1 MFNWSNGSIDVHQ
14 SFLRYGNA
22 AYLKLS
28 VALALISIV
37 AYWWY
42 DPIEPQNGGTWL
54 GYTLGTIGA
63 LLIVWLTLFGLRKRS
78 YRNRL
83 GTMQG
88 WLSAHVYLGVSL
100 LVIATL
106 HTGFQFGLNIHTAA
120 YVIMVAVIVSGIW
133 GVVMYVRYPEL
144 ITLNRDNLT
153 RRAMFREISE
163 LDRKASL
170 LVEALGSPVDR
181 MVITSIQ
188 LFSVGGGVAAQISGA
203 DSSKMMLPIKK
214 GGKRSWVKVPNV
226 AQRRLLDVL
235 AQQVAVSRDPAI
247 TAVLQELV
255 DVIQTKAALTQ
266 RLAREIRM
274 QALLELWLY
283 FHIPLTLALLAT
295 LTSHI
300 VSVFYYW

>member
-1 MFNWSNGSIDVHQ
+1 MHQ
-14 SFLRYGNA
+14 SFLRYANSV
-22 AYLKLS
+22 YLKISVLLS
-28 VALALISIV
+28 LASIV

-42 DPIEPQNGGTWL
+42 DPLEPQNGGTWL
-54 GYTLGTIGA
+54 GYTLGTLGA
-63 LLIVWLTLFGLRKRS
+63 GLIVWLTLFGVRKRS

-83 GTMQG
+83 GTVQG
-88 WLSAHVYLGVSL
+88 WLSAHVYLGLSL
-100 LVIATL
+100 LIIATL
-106 HTGFQFGLNIHTAA
+106 HTGLQFGLNIHTAA
-120 YVIMVAVIVSGIW
+120 YVIMVAVIASGAW
-133 GVVMYVRYPEL
+133 GVFMYVRYPEL
-144 ITLNRDNLT
+144 ITINRDNLT

-163 LDRKASL
+163 LDRKASM

-188 LFSVGGGVAAQISGA
+188 LFSIGGGVLSQISGV
-203 DSSKMMLPIKK
+203 DSSRMMLPVKK
-214 GGKRSWVKVPNV
+214 GDKRSWVKVDNV
-226 AQRRLLDVL
+226 AQRRLLNVL

-255 DVIQTKAALTQ
+255 DVIQTKAGLTL
-266 RLAREIRM
+266 RLAREVRM

-295 LTSHI
+295 LTAHI

>member
-1 MFNWSNGSIDVHQ
+1 MHQ

-22 AYLKLS
+22 AYLKLA
-28 VALALISIV
+28 VMLALISV
-37 AYWWY
+37 AAYWWY
-42 DPIEPQNGGTWL
+42 DPIEPHNGGTWL
-54 GYTLGTIGA
+54 GYTLGTVGA
-63 LLIVWLTLFGLRKRS
+63 GLIVWLTLFGMRKRS

-83 GTMQG
+83 GTVQG
-88 WLSAHVYLGVSL
+88 WLSAHVYLGLSL

-106 HTGFQFGLNIHTAA
+106 HTGFQFGLNIHTVA
-120 YVIMVAVIVSGIW
+120 YVIMVAVIASGVW

-163 LDRKASL
+163 LDRKASM

-188 LFSVGGGVAAQISGA
+188 LFAIGGGVRAQISGVD
-203 DSSKMMLPIKK
+203 DSQMMLPIKK
-214 GGKRSWVKVPNV
+214 GGKRSWVKVSNV

-235 AQQVAVSRDPAI
+235 AQQVATSRDPAI

-255 DVIQTKAALTQ
+255 DVIQTKAALTL

-274 QALLELWLY
+274 QALLELWLF

-295 LTSHI
+295 LTAHI